1 MPDNNEIS
9 IPLTADEECALSVG
23 AMVLGT
29 DSIDELAARALRRGI
44 DLRVRA
50 AKRHKGTVQALK
62 PRGGGK

>member
-9 IPLTADEECALSVG
+9 IPLTADEEYALSVG
-23 AMVLGT
+23 SRVLGA

-62 PRGGGK
+62 PKGEK

>member
-1 MPDNNEIS
+1 MPENNEIS
-9 IPLTADEECALSVG
+9 IPLTADEEYALSVG
-23 AMVLGT
+23 ARVLGA

-62 PRGGGK
+62 PKGEK

>member
-9 IPLTADEECALSVG
+9 IPLTADEEYALSVG

-50 AKRHKGTVQALK
+50 AKRREGTVQALK
-62 PRGGGK
+62 PKGEK